1 MNPYTSCSKA
11 HATQGWVCPCGLPR
25 KRALRSLEEQ
35 LALVET
41 WLTSPNSGLGVF
53 RDTPGD
59 SGSLAELSDSS
70 TGLVPGKAIVST
82 VHAHSA
88 LRLHRNKEDGCMW
101 QEFHF
106 PHLPGSGISG
116 AVLSPHSESL
126 NGRVAFLS
134 YGIEQG

>member
-35 LALVET
+35 LALVDT

-53 RDTPGD
+53 RDTLGD
-59 SGSLAELSDSS
+59 SGSPAELNDSS
-70 TGLVPGKAIVST
+70 ICLVPRKAILSA

-88 LRLHRNKEDGCMW
+88 LHLHRSKEDGCMW

-106 PHLPGSGISG
+106 PHLPGSRIWG
-116 AVLSPHSESL
+116 AVLSPHSECL

-134 YGIEQG
+134 